1 MRTHKNRGGDIHAK
15 SAFEKILSIGYEMES
30 TDLAKLTLMSDG
42 VFLNTDTATK
52 DIAKIN
58 DPDLSEDN
66 INFQEYTMRQ
76 EETFKEAAYNNGEVD
91 KNIVFNITSDVAR
104 SPFVK
109 ELEKICS
116 TEEFEDST
124 PSEIKNT
131 MYRFRPGNYPQED
144 DIPINFVF
152 WNDDPHCSF
161 FSDVEWIFTHYK
173 PAKSKSV
180 IIDTFF
186 LSASNLIRHLDGL
199 EATTGRLL
207 FKADEESKDI
217 TIRNPKDRVLFHH
230 PNTNLYYLQT
240 DNYKTPININN
251 ICLAPQMTFSAHIS
265 DLFSIMK
272 QLASDSIRSIPAVQK
287 KFDGLLTFLNMIEKF
302 TQVLIDE
309 FNERYPAY
317 AITKQHKVLYKS
329 IKNYMSLIFYKLHIY
344 INDYYIDTIKNTATY
359 LKDYLTFNSRH
370 SNYILY
376 CGLKKALLEYYGNKI
391 SEKNI
396 VKLIHKLLLQQSI
409 LEEYLLDDIEN
420 VKKNALN
427 PENKLNK
434 KHQHYG
440 NPMYSLHSYFQFFE
454 DPLIAEKKIENNAS
468 NTPDWLVYTDI
479 DIYSTP
485 MDLKDHIVLT
495 EFRGFGR
502 ILTSYMYATG
512 NDEIEQLMTEGI
524 CNVRAKKINNPDM
537 RGFSIATLREF
548 IKQKYPAFHSNK
560 TRRHRSARSAS
571 RRSASY
577 RTARS
582 ARSASYR
589 TAKSAS
595 YRSATR
601 RYAKSHKS
609 SLNVENDAKN

>member
-76 EETFKEAAYNNGEVD
+76 EETFKEITYVNGEVD
-91 KNIVFNITSDVAR
+91 KNIVFNIANDVAR

-109 ELEKICS
+109 ELAKICG
-116 TEEFEDST
+116 TEEST
-124 PSEIKNT
+124 PSETKNT
-131 MYRFRPGNYPQED
+131 MYRFRPSNYPQED

-152 WNDDPHCSF
+152 WNDDPPCSF

-180 IIDTFF
+180 ILDTFF
-186 LSASNLIRHLDGL
+186 ISASNLIRHLDGL
-199 EATTGRLL
+199 EKTTGRLL
-207 FKADEESKDI
+207 FNADEESKDI

-230 PNTNLYYLQT
+230 PDSNMYYLQT
-240 DNYKTPININN
+240 DNYKTPLNINN
-251 ICLAPQMTFSAHIS
+251 LCLAPQMTFSAHIS

-287 KFDGLLTFLNMIEKF
+287 KYDNLLTFLNMIEKF
-302 TQVLIDE
+302 TQELINA
-309 FNERYPAY
+309 FNERYPTY
-317 AITKQHKVLYKS
+317 AITNQHKVLYKS
-329 IKNYMSLIFYKLHIY
+329 IKNYISMILYKLHIY
-344 INDYYIDTIKNTATY
+344 INDYYPDTIKNTATY

-376 CGLKKALLEYYGNKI
+376 CGLKKSLLEYYANKI

-409 LEEYLLDDIEN
+409 LEEYLLDDPDN

-434 KHQHYG
+434 KHNHYG
-440 NPMYSLHSYFQFFE
+440 DPLYSLCSYFQFFE
-454 DPLIAEKKIENNAS
+454 DPLIDERNIENNAS
-468 NTPDWLVYTDI
+468 NTPDWLVYKDI

-485 MDLKDHIVLT
+485 MDLNDHIVLT

-502 ILTSYMYATG
+502 ILTTYMYSAA
-512 NDEIEQLMTEGI
+512 NEEIEQLMTEGS
-524 CNVRAKKINNPDM
+524 CNVRAKKINNPDI
-537 RGFSIATLREF
+537 RGVSIATLREF
-548 IKQKYPAFHSNK
+548 IKQKYPTLHSNK
-560 TRRHRSARSAS
+560 TRRHRSSKSASHRSTKSASHRSAS
-571 RRSASY
+571 HRSASH
-577 RTARS
+577 RS
-582 ARSASYR
+582 
-589 TAKSAS
+589 T
-595 YRSATR
+595 
-601 RYAKSHKS
+601 KSHKS
-609 SLNVENDAKN
+609 SLNIENAQKIE